1 MPNVDK
7 IGNLI
12 IYLIDNIWEKYRQ
25 KVYLTKLLKL
35 LYIVDE
41 TAIKETGA
49 PVTGLD
55 YRVWKMGPVAFDV
68 YKDLMHKNSE
78 ELSFFAEARKED
90 GDESA
95 LIKSVNRFDDSE
107 FSDYEMSLIDRIIDS
122 HGHFQGNDLIELL
135 HEEGSL
141 WKKVVDEKGLV
152 TRFQTHNTSSAKI
165 DFSQLISNDPL
176 KLETFRNARESQNI

>member
-55 YRVWKMGPVAFDV
+55 YRVWKMGPVPFEV
-68 YKDLMHKNSE
+68 YEDLMHDRSE
-78 ELSFFAEARKED
+78 DLCFFADAEKKGE
-90 GDESA
+90 GEWA
-95 LIKSVNRFDDSE
+95 LIKSVNTFDDSE
-107 FSDYEMSLIDRIIDS
+107 FSDYEMWLIDRVIKEYGDY
-122 HGHFQGNDLIELL
+122 QRDVLIQLL
-135 HEEGSL
+135 HEECSL
-141 WKKVVDEKGLV
+141 WKAVVDEKKLE
-152 TRFQTHNTSSAKI
+152 RKFRRENTSRHKV
-165 DFSQLISNDPL
+165 DFSRLIADDPI
-176 KLETFRNARESQNI
+176 KLNTFRNAQESLNL